1 MARGGCSFS
10 YGGSFGWEPSSAGG
24 AARRVKHLGA
34 HLGVLAAL
42 LLCSAVWAQGLGG
55 TTEEQ
60 WYERLK
66 ETGLPR
72 EVVAVLPVEI
82 PPEGPG
88 FPQKVLFVFVYIDER
103 ALESRTRW
111 RDVLADYA
119 GKGAVLIWA
128 YSQLP
133 LIPRVQFDPL
143 SIWFSQEAVEIHPRL
158 EDFVPL
164 EGDFLKGEVYSGM
177 PVAAIVLLGEGFNPR
192 EPLTVHYGDLAE
204 AVIPLV
210 PEAQGR

>member
-1 MARGGCSFS
+1 M
-10 YGGSFGWEPSSAGG
+10 
-24 AARRVKHLGA
+24 KHLL
-34 HLGVLAAL
+34 LGLAAL
-42 LLCSAVWAQGLGG
+42 LLVVPVWAQGLSGG
-55 TTEEQ
+55 VEEQ

-88 FPQKVLFVFVYIDER
+88 FPQKVLFVLVYIDER

-111 RDVLADYA
+111 RDVLSDYV
-119 GKGAVLIWA
+119 GKNAVLVWA
-128 YSQLP
+128 YSQIP
-133 LIPRVQFDPL
+133 LVPRVYFDPL
-143 SIWFSQEAVEIHPRL
+143 AIWFSQEGIEFRPRPEAFVEL
-158 EDFVPL
+158 D
-164 EGDFLKGEVYSGM
+164 GAFLQGEVYSGRW
-177 PVAAIVLLGEGFNPR
+177 VAAIVLLGEGLDPK

-210 PEAQGR
+210 PQDR